1 MNAPDE
7 KLEIGNSKLGPGK
20 APQHASGCGGD
31 CRGCTDAPVPSSPIS
46 NSQFPI
52 SASLPDFIPAEKIGA
67 LLKRPPATA
76 GEVEAVL
83 AKSMAKKRLE
93 LEEMAVLLAAEA
105 PELRERIFDCARTL
119 KKTVYGNRIVL
130 FAPLYIGNKCVNS
143 CRYCGFR
150 AENTTGTLRR
160 TLNEPELRAELE
172 ALERKGHKRLILV
185 FGEHPDYTPEF
196 MARCVKTCYDTKVGH
211 GEIRR
216 VNINAA
222 PLDVEGYR
230 TLKAAGIGTYQIFQ
244 ETYHRPTYAAVH
256 PRGPKSDF
264 LWRLYGLD
272 RAQEGGCDDV
282 GIGALF
288 GLYDWRFEALGLLA
302 HTIHLE
308 QRFNVGP
315 HTISFPRIKVAS
327 NVDID
332 RKWEVSDADFK
343 RLIAILRLAVPY
355 TGMILTAREEA
366 SLRRELLEFGCSQID
381 AGTRLELGGYS
392 EADTEVQDLR
402 REQFKIGDSRPLAEV
417 VDELIRQ
424 GEIPSYCTAC
434 YRKGRT
440 GEHFME
446 FAIPGFIKRFC
457 TPNALLTL
465 KEYLVDYAAPDTK
478 AAGEKLIAA
487 ELAKLPEG
495 ETKDILVQR
504 LRDIETGKRDIF
516 F

>member
-1 MNAPDE
+1 MNAPD
-7 KLEIGNSKLGPGK
+7 KKFEIRNSKLGTGE
-20 APQHASGCGGD
+20 APRQTSGCDGACSD
-31 CRGCTDAPVPSSPIS
+31 CADVVSTATLSHRHTVTPD
-46 NSQFPI
+46 
-52 SASLPDFIPAEKIGA
+52 LPDFIPAAKIEA
-67 LLKRPPATA
+67 LLRRPPATA
-76 GEVEAVL
+76 AEVEAVL

-93 LEEMAVLLAAEA
+93 LEEMAVLLAAA
-105 PELRERIFDCARTL
+105 DPVLQERIFDCARTL
-119 KKTVYGNRIVL
+119 KRTVYGNRIVI
-130 FAPLYIGNKCVNS
+130 FAPLYIGNKCINS

-150 AENTTGTLRR
+150 VDNTSGSIRR
-160 TLNEPELRAELE
+160 TLNEPELRAELA
-172 ALERKGHKRLILV
+172 ALERVGHKRLILV

-196 MARCVKTCYDTKVGH
+196 MAQCVKTCYDTKVGH

-222 PLDVEGYR
+222 PLDVEGFR
-230 TLKAAGIGTYQIFQ
+230 VMKAAGIGTYQIFQ
-244 ETYHRPTYAAVH
+244 ESYHRPTYAAMH

-264 LWRLYGLD
+264 IWRLYGLD
-272 RAQEGGCDDV
+272 RAQEAGCDDV
-282 GIGALF
+282 GIGALL
-288 GLYDWRFEALGLLA
+288 GLYDWQFEAMGLLA

-308 QRFNVGP
+308 ERFHVGP
-315 HTISFPRIKVAS
+315 HTISFPRLKAAS
-327 NVDID
+327 SVEID

-381 AGTRLELGGYS
+381 AGTRIELGGYS
-392 EADTEVQDLR
+392 ENEKEAQDLR
-402 REQFKIGDSRPLAEV
+402 REQFRIGDSRPLAEV

-465 KEYLVDYAAPDTK
+465 KEYLVDYASPETRI
-478 AAGEKLIAA
+478 AGEKLIAV
-487 ELAKLPEG
+487 ELARMPG
-495 ETKDILVQR
+495 AGSIS
-504 LRDIETGKRDIF
+504 
-516 F
+516 